1 MSMSKIIQIN
11 DDIVTVG
18 MDNGSITE
26 VRMCDLNFTPNVN
39 DEVEV
44 FQNETKT
51 IVSKKETPKQQDIP
65 GGINI
70 NVNNSNT
77 VGGQPVTVPSG
88 KKAVNKVVYCILTF
102 FLGGI
107 GVHKF
112 YSGKI
117 GLGILYLVFCW
128 TYIPAIAAIIEFIIA
143 LCKKADDNGM
153 IIV

>member
-1 MSMSKIIQIN
+1 MSKIIQIN

>member
-1 MSMSKIIQIN
+1 MSKIIQISN
-11 DDIVTVG
+11 DIVTVG

-26 VRMCDLNFTPNVN
+26 VRMCDLNFIPKVN

-77 VGGQPVTVPSG
+77 VGSQQVVVPSG
-88 KKAVNKVVYCILTF
+88 KKAVNKVAYCLLSF
-102 FLGGI
+102 FLGGL

-128 TYIPAIAAIIEFIIA
+128 TYIPAIVAIIEFIIA

>member
-1 MSMSKIIQIN
+1 MAKIIQIN
-11 DDIVTVG
+11 NDIVTVG
-18 MDNGSITE
+18 MDNGSLTE

-39 DEVEV
+39 DEVEI
-44 FQNETKT
+44 FQNEAKT
-51 IVSKKETPKQQDIP
+51 IVSKKEAPKQNEIP

-77 VGGQPVTVPSG
+77 VGSQPVTTTNG
-88 KKAVNKVVYCILTF
+88 KKAVNKVVYCLLAF

-128 TYIPAIAAIIEFIIA
+128 TYIPLIASLIEFIMA